1 MITYTY
7 KCDHCDHQFEVMST
21 MSKTTRT
28 SPCPKCG
35 KEANKIMVP
44 SAFIC
49 DRADGRPKKEF
60 TGSSNPSK
68 LWY

>member
-7 KCDHCDHQFEVMST
+7 KCDNCTTIFEVMSK
-21 MSKTTRT
+21 MSETTPT
-28 SPCPKCG
+28 SPCPECE
-35 KEANKIMVP
+35 KEAKKVMVP

-49 DRADGRPKKEF
+49 PRADGRSKKVYK
-60 TGSSNPSK
+60 TSSNPSK